1 MKKVLLTSLVMLLSL
16 CLFAGGSGESTSS
29 GGSAENPVTITF
41 MHDWPEYQ
49 QQFEQIVADF
59 EAANPDI
66 KVETTVITWDIL
78 TRTLQTSF
86 ASGDAY
92 DVAACWLDR
101 VGGFNALGACYDLT
115 DAMMENDGE
124 WADEFVGPSLELG
137 TVNGHI
143 YGVPFRST
151 CTILVYN
158 KTMMDE
164 HGWQV
169 PTTLEEFEALMEEIV
184 STTDGITPLITPGN
198 PQAFQ
203 IASLTKTLA
212 EHELYKSGKLLDE
225 EYLSGRMS
233 DVGDEYAKAAA
244 KLRQWAQ
251 KGYIGADSM
260 ALTGTEATAQF
271 FTGKG
276 VFFFAN
282 NNELSALQTNAA
294 DAGIE
299 IAFMPFPAPEGV
311 PTLLYN
317 YGVDGWMVY
326 SGTKHPEEA
335 IRFLKYLSSYDV
347 QQKFGNETLSV
358 MGNRNC
364 TYDNEYLNQFVEIFT
379 SGESHRIKFDYNQ
392 RILIT
397 DEALAIGDFFV
408 NPAATPEDL
417 GQAIVTLKEN
427 CINENAV

>member
-1 MKKVLLTSLVMLLSL
+1 MKKFLLTLLVLLLSFA
-16 CLFAGGSGESTSS
+16 LFAGGSGESAGTESN
-29 GGSAENPVTITF
+29 GPVTITF
-41 MHDWPEYQ
+41 MHDWPEYES
-49 QQFEQIVADF
+49 QFNQIIADF

-66 KVETTVITWDIL
+66 KVETTVITWDVL

-86 ASGDAY
+86 ASGEAY

-101 VGGFNALGACYDLT
+101 VGGFNALGACYDFT
-115 DAMMENDGE
+115 DAMMADDGA
-124 WADEFVGPSLELG
+124 WAGEFVGPSLDLG

-158 KTMMDE
+158 KTLMDE
-164 HGWQV
+164 NGWTV
-169 PTTLEEFEALMEEIV
+169 PANLKEFEALMDEIV
-184 STTDGITPLITPGN
+184 NTTDGITPLITPGN
-198 PQAFQ
+198 PQGFQ

-212 EHELYKSGKLLDE
+212 EHELYKSGKLLSE

-233 DVGDEYAKAAA
+233 DVSAEYAIAAA
-244 KLRQWAQ
+244 KVRDWMN
-251 KGYIGADSM
+251 KGYIGADSLD
-260 ALTGTEATAQF
+260 LTGTEATAQF

-282 NNELSALQTNAA
+282 NNELASLETNAS

-299 IAFMPFPAPEGV
+299 LGFMAFPSPEGV

-326 SGTKHPEEA
+326 SGTKHPEQA

-358 MGNRNC
+358 MGNKNC
-364 TYDNEYLNQFVEIFT
+364 TYDDEYQNQFVEIF
-379 SGESHRIKFDYNQ
+379 SNGESHRIKFDYNQ
-392 RILIT
+392 GSLIT
-397 DEALAIGDFFV
+397 DEALAIADFV
-408 NPAATPEDL
+408 ANPAETPEEL
-417 GQAIVTLKEN
+417 GEAIATLKAN
-427 CINENAV
+427 CITENAI

>member
-1 MKKVLLTSLVMLLSL
+1 
-16 CLFAGGSGESTSS
+16 
-29 GGSAENPVTITF
+29 
-41 MHDWPEYQ
+41 
-49 QQFEQIVADF
+49 
-59 EAANPDI
+59 
-66 KVETTVITWDIL
+66 
-78 TRTLQTSF
+78 
-86 ASGDAY
+86 
-92 DVAACWLDR
+92 
-101 VGGFNALGACYDLT
+101 
-115 DAMMENDGE
+115 
-124 WADEFVGPSLELG
+124 
-137 TVNGHI
+137 
-143 YGVPFRST
+143 
-151 CTILVYN
+151 
-158 KTMMDE
+158 
-164 HGWQV
+164 
-169 PTTLEEFEALMEEIV
+169 
-184 STTDGITPLITPGN
+184 
-198 PQAFQ
+198 
-203 IASLTKTLA
+203 
-212 EHELYKSGKLLDE
+212 
-225 EYLSGRMS
+225 MS

-392 RILIT
+392 GNLIT

-408 NPAATPEDL
+408 DPAATPEDL

>member
-1 MKKVLLTSLVMLLSL
+1 MKKLLVSLLVLAIAFSA
-16 CLFAGGSGESTSS
+16 FASGSSESA
-29 GGSAENPVTITF
+29 GQNGPVTITF
-41 MHDWPEYQ
+41 LHDWPEYAE
-49 QQFEQIVADF
+49 QFDQIIADF

-66 KVETTVITWDIL
+66 NVETTVITWDVL

-115 DAMMENDGE
+115 DAMMENNGE
-124 WADEFVGPSLELG
+124 WANEFVSASLDLG

-158 KTMMDE
+158 KSMMDE
-164 HGWQV
+164 NGWEL
-169 PTTLEEFEALMEEIV
+169 PSNLEEFVALMDEIV

-198 PQAFQ
+198 PEGFQ

-225 EYLSGRMS
+225 SYLSGRMS
-233 DVGDEYAKAAA
+233 DISAEYSKAGATV
-244 KLRQWAQ
+244 RDWMN
-251 KGYIGADSM
+251 KGYIGADSL

-271 FTGKG
+271 FTGHG

-282 NNELSALQTNAA
+282 NNELQALQTNAE

-299 IAFMPFPAPEGV
+299 IGFMSFPAPEGV
-311 PTLLYN
+311 PSLLYN

-326 SGTKHPEEA
+326 SGTEHPEEC

-358 MGNRNC
+358 MGNKNC
-364 TYDNEYLNQFVEIFT
+364 EYDNAYQNQFVKIFN

-392 RILIT
+392 GSLIT
-397 DEALAIGDFFV
+397 DEALAIADFLAD
-408 NPAATPEDL
+408 PGRTPDSL
-417 GQAIVTLKEN
+417 GQAIAGLKET
-427 CINENAV
+427 CIRENAQ